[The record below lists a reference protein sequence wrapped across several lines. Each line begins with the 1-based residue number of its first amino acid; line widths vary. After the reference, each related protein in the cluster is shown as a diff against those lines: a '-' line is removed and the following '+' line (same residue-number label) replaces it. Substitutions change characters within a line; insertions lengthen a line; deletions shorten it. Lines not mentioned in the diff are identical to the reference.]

1 LVSVK
6 HAVNMP
12 QRRAMLLKLT
22 ATFIWHLKRAPA
34 VWRSREITAY
44 PFNQPSPPYMN
55 AARQRNTSGWV
66 QSIYFY
72 YKNIKTSSKAKCS
85 MAGGFYANLDGR
97 WWCESNRGLLQ
108 RSATAP
114 LTSRGLEPLRCLQTT
129 SMLTHI
135 KTV

>member
-1 LVSVK
+1 MGAFGRESIDQLEEMALRMGGQTFPDIMLKDPPVK
-6 HAVNMP
+6 HEVDMP

-34 VWRSREITAY
+34 VWRSRKITNC

-72 YKNIKTSSKAKCS
+72 YKNINEFKGK
-85 MAGGFYANLDGR
+85 
-97 WWCESNRGLLQ
+97 
-108 RSATAP
+108 
-114 LTSRGLEPLRCLQTT
+114 
-129 SMLTHI
+129 
-135 KTV
+135 V